1 MKKISFYCKK
11 GGVGKTSLAVIIA
24 HYIATR
30 FKKKTVL
37 VDADPQGNATEGLN
51 KGCYISRYQLLDVIN
66 GKVSI
71 SEALSQYNDNL
82 FFVKTVGKGSELRED
97 SDIMINKRR
106 YFFDE
111 LNNEFEKQDFKF
123 VFYDLSPNL
132 GILEKGVI
140 ISLDEIISP
149 FIPEQYGIS
158 SLSKLAIDI
167 NNLNKNERCRV
178 KHERVVI
185 NNKNSSISSHEIV
198 SELFKEMKYK
208 LYTIPQDVKIKDS
221 QFLGKPLYD
230 VFPKSKSIPIFA
242 EISADIC
249 DGEIR

>member
-30 FKKKTVL
+30 FKEKTVV
-37 VDADPQGNATEGLN
+37 VDADPQGNATEGLK
-51 KGCYISRYQLLDVIN
+51 KGSYINRYQLLDVIN
-66 GKVSI
+66 GKVSVK
-71 SEALSQYNDNL
+71 EALSQYNDNL
-82 FFVKTVGKGSELRED
+82 FFIKTDGNGSELRED
-97 SDIMINKRR
+97 SDIVINKRR
-106 YFFDE
+106 YFFED
-111 LNNEFEKQDFKF
+111 LNEEFEKQDFKF

-158 SLSKLAIDI
+158 SLSKLASDLIK
-167 NNLNKNERCRV
+167 LNKYERCSV
-178 KHERVVI
+178 THKRVVI
-185 NNKNSSISSHEIV
+185 NNKNASIRSHEIV
-198 SELFKEMKYK
+198 GELFKVMQYK
-208 LYTIPQDVKIKDS
+208 LYTIPQDAKIKDS

-230 VFPKSKSIPIFA
+230 VFPKSKSMPIFA
-242 EISADIC
+242 EISKDIY
-249 DGEIR
+249 DGALI